1 MSKSILN
8 KLAIL
13 VMIIATTFT
22 VCLHVAYRPY
32 RNTRLVQLLVIAYM
46 YMLHFFFFFFFFKF
60 VCLLLFCCCCFF
72 VLLFFFSFAKRAMIF
87 DDAIYLFIYF
97 LHFISMLLR
106 PSPTLKLFRKWAREM
121 KKKTTQKLCN
131 SKQIIIIL
139 PM

>member
-22 VCLHVAYRPY
+22 VCLHVAYRPN

-46 YMLHFFFFFFFFKF
+46 YRHVTFFFKF

-106 PSPTLKLFRKWAREM
+106 PSPILKLFRKWAREM
-121 KKKTTQKLCN
+121 KKTTTLQQQTN
-131 SKQIIIIL
+131 NYHTSNVI
-139 PM
+139 